1 VRKASSPTPH
11 ARAARVR
18 RSVSSRAR
26 FEADAQ
32 KRIKAVERALRNGG
46 SGGSGGRE
54 SAQAEAARARLHE
67 QMRQTCERLG
77 QVSNDM
83 RRHVRIVSLNN

>member
-1 VRKASSPTPH
+1 M
-11 ARAARVR
+11 
-18 RSVSSRAR
+18 
-26 FEADAQ
+26 
-32 KRIKAVERALRNGG
+32 LRNG
-46 SGGSGGRE
+46 GGSGGRE

-83 RRHVRIVSLNN
+83 RHVRIVSLNN